1 MAPSSL
7 YSVVTYE
14 LVGISTRVVVK
25 VEANL
30 PVRAEY
36 IAGRCN
42 LERIGGPSPLAV
54 YT

>member
-36 IAGRCN
+36 IAGRCD
-42 LERIGGPSPLAV
+42 LERIRGPGHLTV